1 MKASGQILEWGEVY
15 LEINV
20 LENSYI
26 NVSGKIYDSEFI
38 NLVNIKDNKI
48 ALDEKTLFLT
58 KKEKEYLNSQPIRH
72 FKNAVYV
79 FKFNDVYGML
89 ADVPIEEY
97 KSGKVKCHELVI
109 PDIVQGM
116 LSNLH
121 GYNSEAAPILLGHKK
136 RIDYQMYINEKT
148 YSERFTL
155 NGIDIY
161 VFCGEEARLIVSEFK
176 DEENL
181 YVADGHH
188 RLYTTS
194 LSSFKNSVLSCL
206 INFDYLEILPI
217 HRIIPNVD
225 AQLFEKA
232 KEFIFNKFSI
242 SDGEKPLSK
251 GKVKIYYEAEQFV
264 VNLIE
269 LNSDAF
275 WNNDIYR
282 LNTQIISQA
291 FRIFDTSSL
300 EYLSDNDFKKYKE
313 FSRKKDVL
321 IETYPIGQEEF
332 IECANN
338 NCIMPP
344 KSTWFSPKFPSFLIF
359 KQYR

>member
-1 MKASGQILEWGEVY
+1 MRIDTIEK
-15 LEINV
+15 
-20 LENSYI
+20 SYI

-38 NLVNIKDNKI
+38 NLVNIKDGRI
-48 ALDEKTLFLT
+48 ALDERTLFLT
-58 KKEKEYLNSQPIRH
+58 KKEKEALNAHPIKS
-72 FKNAVYV
+72 FENAVYV
-79 FKFNDVYGML
+79 FKYGDVYGL
-89 ADVPIEEY
+89 IADVPIGEY
-97 KSGKVKCHELVI
+97 RVGNIKCHELVL
-109 PDIVQGM
+109 PDTVQGM

-121 GYNSEAAPILLGHKK
+121 GYNSEAAPVLLGHKK
-136 RIDYQMYINEKT
+136 RVDYQTFIEGEKF
-148 YSERFTL
+148 SEHFIFED
-155 NGIDIY
+155 IDIY
-161 VFCGEEARLIVSEFK
+161 VFCGKEAEQITSEFQ
-176 DEENL
+176 DTESL

-194 LSSFKNSVLSCL
+194 LSGFKNSVLSCL

-232 KEFIFNKFSI
+232 KEFIFNRFDVL
-242 SDGEKPLSK
+242 DGETPLSK
-251 GKVKIYYEAEQFV
+251 GKVRIYYESEKFV

-291 FRIFDTSSL
+291 FRIFDTNSL
-300 EYLSDNDFKKYKE
+300 EYISDDDFKKYKE
-313 FSRKKDVL
+313 FSKRKDVI
-321 IETYPIGQEEF
+321 IETYPIELEEF
-332 IECANN
+332 IECADN

-359 KQYR
+359 KQYQ

>member
-1 MKASGQILEWGEVY
+1 M
-15 LEINV
+15 EIHTIK
-20 LENSYI
+20 NSYI

-48 ALDEKTLFLT
+48 AFDERTLFLT
-58 KKEKEYLNSQPIRH
+58 RKEKRYLNSQPIRK
-72 FKNAVYV
+72 FDDAVYV
-79 FKFNDVYGML
+79 FRFNNAYGL
-89 ADVPIEEY
+89 IADLPIEEY
-97 KSGKVKCHELVI
+97 KSGKIKCHELVI

-121 GYNSEAAPILLGHKK
+121 GYNSEAAPVLLGHKK
-136 RIDYQMYINEKT
+136 RIDYQTFIKRRT
-148 YSERFTL
+148 YSEYFTFD
-155 NGIDIY
+155 NIDVY
-161 VFCGEEARLIVSEFK
+161 VFCGEEAERITSEFH
-176 DEENL
+176 DEESL

-194 LSSFKNSVLSCL
+194 LSGFKNSVLSCL

-225 AQLFEKA
+225 AAFFEKV
-232 KEFIFNKFSI
+232 KEFIFNRFDV
-242 SDGEKPLSK
+242 SDGDTPLSK
-251 GKVKIYYEAEQFV
+251 GRVKIYYEAEQFV

-291 FRIFDTSSL
+291 FRILDTSGL
-300 EYLSDNDFKKYKE
+300 EYVSDHEFKKYKE
-313 FSRKKDVL
+313 FSRRKDVL
-321 IETYPIGQEEF
+321 IETYPIELDEF
-332 IECANN
+332 IECADN

-359 KQYR
+359 KKYK